1 MARVNIPLTIHRPAV
16 KELVKVTFAANAA
29 GNTNVIPFRYP
40 FADIANY
47 NALKAEG
54 FFRHATT
61 DVSTAYGGSK
71 TANTASSLG
80 YQLPA
85 TEKLILLVRV
95 EEALTTDKHIV
106 ITVKGSEKYGIA
118 DLELKIAEDIT
129 VSGDADGIEV
139 VAGDVLEIDLYDFG
153 LLLDE
158 DGEITITAAGN
169 ASNKADDDHVSF
181 ALIAR
186 AG

>member
-47 NALKAEG
+47 DALKAEG

-71 TANTASSLG
+71 TTNTASSLG

-95 EEALTTDKHIV
+95 EEALTTDKHIK
-106 ITVKGSEKYGIA
+106 ITVKGSEKYGIE
-118 DLELKIAEDIT
+118 DLELKLAEDVT
-129 VSGDADGIEV
+129 VDTDGIEV

-153 LLLDE
+153 LLLDK

-169 ASNKADDDHVSF
+169 AASKADDDHVSF

>member
-1 MARVNIPLTIHRPAV
+1 MARVNIPLTIHRPSV
-16 KELVKVTFAANAA
+16 KELVKVAFTANAA

-47 NALKAEG
+47 TELKAKG

-61 DVSTAYGGSK
+61 DVSTNYGGSK
-71 TANTASSLG
+71 TTATASSLG

-106 ITVKGSEKYGIA
+106 ITVKGSEKYGIE

-129 VSGDADGIEV
+129 VDADGIAV

-153 LLLDE
+153 LLLDA

-169 ASNKADDDHVSF
+169 ASEKADDDKVSF
-181 ALIAR
+181 GLIAR

>member
-16 KELVKVTFAANAA
+16 KELVKVTFTANAN

-40 FADIANY
+40 FVDIANY
-47 NALKAEG
+47 ADLKTKG

-61 DVSTAYGGSK
+61 DVSANYGGSK
-71 TANTASSLG
+71 TTGTASSLG

-85 TEKLILLVRV
+85 TEKLILLVKV
-95 EEALTTDKHIV
+95 TSALSTDKHIK

-118 DLELKIAEDIT
+118 DLELKLAEDVT
-129 VSGDADGIEV
+129 VDTDGIAV
-139 VAGDVLEIDLYDFG
+139 AAGDVLEIDLYDFG
-153 LLLDE
+153 LLLDAN
-158 DGEITITAAGN
+158 GEITITAAGN
-169 ASNKADDDHVSF
+169 ASAKADDDKVSF
-181 ALIAR
+181 GLIAR

>member
-47 NALKAEG
+47 SDLKTKG

-118 DLELKIAEDIT
+118 DLELKIAEDIG
-129 VSGDADGIEV
+129 VDADGIEV

-181 ALIAR
+181 GLIAR

>member
-16 KELVKVTFAANAA
+16 KELVKVKFTANAA

-47 NALKAEG
+47 TELKTAG

-71 TANTASSLG
+71 TTNTASSLG

-85 TEKLILLVRV
+85 TEKLILLVKV
-95 EEALTTDKHIV
+95 VSALTTDKHIK
-106 ITVKGSEKYGIA
+106 ITVKGSRKYGIA
-118 DLELKIAEDIT
+118 DLVLKIAEDVT
-129 VSGDADGIEV
+129 VDTDGIAV

-153 LLLDE
+153 LLLDK

-169 ASNKADDDHVSF
+169 ASQKADDAKVAF
-181 ALIAR
+181 GLIAR

>member
-16 KELVKVTFAANAA
+16 KELVKVAFTANAA

-47 NALKAEG
+47 TALKTKG

-61 DVSTAYGGSK
+61 DVSANYGGSK
-71 TANTASSLG
+71 TTNTASSLG

-85 TEKLILLVRV
+85 TEKLILLVKV
-95 EEALTTDKHIV
+95 VSALSTDKYIK
-106 ITVKGSEKYGIA
+106 ITVKGSQKYGIA

-129 VSGDADGIEV
+129 VDTDAIEV

-153 LLLDE
+153 LLLDKY
-158 DGEITITAAGN
+158 GEITITADGN
-169 ASNKADDDHVSF
+169 AASHADDAKVSF
-181 ALIAR
+181 GLIAR

>member
-16 KELVKVTFAANAA
+16 KELVKVKFAANAD

-40 FADIANY
+40 FVDIANY
-47 NALKAEG
+47 ADLKAKG

-61 DVSTAYGGSK
+61 DVSTDYGGSK
-71 TANTASSLG
+71 TTNTASSLG

-85 TEKLILLVRV
+85 TEKLILLVKV
-95 EEALTTDKHIV
+95 EKALTTDKHIK

-118 DLELKIAEDIT
+118 DLELKIAEDVT
-129 VSGDADGIEV
+129 VDADGIAV

-158 DGEITITAAGN
+158 EGEITITAAGN
-169 ASNKADDDHVSF
+169 ASAKADDDKVSF
-181 ALIAR
+181 GLIAR

>member
-16 KELVKVTFAANAA
+16 KELVKVKFTANAA

-47 NALKAEG
+47 SDLKAKG

-61 DVSTAYGGSK
+61 DVSTNYGGSK

-85 TEKLILLVRV
+85 TEKLILLVKV
-95 EEALTTDKHIV
+95 ASALTTDKHIK

-129 VSGDADGIEV
+129 VDTDGIAV

-158 DGEITITAAGN
+158 DGEITITAVGN
-169 ASNKADDDHVSF
+169 ASAKADDAKVAF
-181 ALIAR
+181 GLIAR

>member
-1 MARVNIPLTIHRPAV
+1 MARVNIPLTIHRPAA
-16 KELVKVTFAANAA
+16 KELVKVKFTANAA

-47 NALKAEG
+47 TELKTAG

-61 DVSTAYGGSK
+61 DVSSTYGGSK
-71 TANTASSLG
+71 TTNTASSLG

-85 TEKLILLVRV
+85 TEKLILLVKV
-95 EEALTTDKHIV
+95 ASALTTAKHIK
-106 ITVKGSEKYGIA
+106 ITVKGSKKYGIA
-118 DLELKIAEDIT
+118 DLVLKIAEDVT
-129 VSGDADGIEV
+129 VTGDADGIAV

-153 LLLDE
+153 LLLDK

-169 ASNKADDDHVSF
+169 ASAKADDAKVAF
-181 ALIAR
+181 GLIAR

>member
-1 MARVNIPLTIHRPAV
+1 MSRVNIPLTIHRPAV
-16 KELVKVTFAANAA
+16 KELVKVKFTANAA

-47 NALKAEG
+47 DALKAEG

-85 TEKLILLVRV
+85 TEKLILLVKV
-95 EEALTTDKHIV
+95 ASALTTDKHIK
-106 ITVKGSEKYGIA
+106 ITVEGSEKYGIA

-129 VSGDADGIEV
+129 VDTDGIAV

-169 ASNKADDDHVSF
+169 ASDKADDAKVAF
-181 ALIAR
+181 GLIAR

>member
-47 NALKAEG
+47 DALKAEG

-95 EEALTTDKHIV
+95 EEALTTDKHIK
-106 ITVKGSEKYGIA
+106 ITVEGSEKYGIA

-129 VSGDADGIEV
+129 VDTDGIEV

-153 LLLDE
+153 LLLDK

-169 ASNKADDDHVSF
+169 AASKADDDHVSF

>member
-16 KELVKVTFAANAA
+16 KELVKVKFTANAA

-47 NALKAEG
+47 SDLKAKG

-85 TEKLILLVRV
+85 TEKLILLVKV
-95 EEALTTDKHIV
+95 ASALTTDKHIK
-106 ITVKGSEKYGIA
+106 ITVEGSEKYGIA

-129 VSGDADGIEV
+129 VDTDGIAV

-169 ASNKADDDHVSF
+169 ASNKADDDKVSF
-181 ALIAR
+181 GLIAR

>member
-16 KELVKVTFAANAA
+16 KELVKVKFTANAA

-47 NALKAEG
+47 DALKAEG

-85 TEKLILLVRV
+85 TEKLILLVKV
-95 EEALTTDKHIV
+95 ASALTTDKHIK

-129 VSGDADGIEV
+129 VDTDGIAV

-169 ASNKADDDHVSF
+169 ASDKADDDHVSF

>member
-16 KELVKVTFAANAA
+16 KELVKVKFTANAS

-47 NALKAEG
+47 AALKAQG

-61 DVSTAYGGSK
+61 DVSTDYGGSK
-71 TANTASSLG
+71 TAATATSLG

-85 TEKLILLVRV
+85 TEKLILLVKV
-95 EEALTTDKHIV
+95 TEALTTDKHIK
-106 ITVKGSEKYGIA
+106 ITVKGSEKYGID

-129 VSGDADGIEV
+129 VTGDEDGIAV
-139 VAGDVLEIDLYDFG
+139 VAGDILEIDLYDFG
-153 LLLDE
+153 LLLDA

-169 ASNKADDDHVSF
+169 ASAKADDDHVAF
-181 ALIAR
+181 GLIAR

>member
-16 KELVKVTFAANAA
+16 KELVKVKFTANAA

-47 NALKAEG
+47 SDLKAKG

-71 TANTASSLG
+71 TSNTASSLG

-95 EEALTTDKHIV
+95 EEALTTDKHIK
-106 ITVKGSEKYGIA
+106 ITVKGSEKYGIE
-118 DLELKIAEDIT
+118 DLELKIAEDVT
-129 VSGDADGIEV
+129 VDTDGIAV

-181 ALIAR
+181 GLIAR

>member
-47 NALKAEG
+47 TELKTKG

-61 DVSTAYGGSK
+61 DVSTDYGGSK
-71 TANTASSLG
+71 TTNTASSLG

-85 TEKLILLVRV
+85 TEKLILLVKV
-95 EEALTTDKHIV
+95 ASALSTDKHIK

-118 DLELKIAEDIT
+118 DLELKIAEDNVNQDT
-129 VSGDADGIEV
+129 DGIAV
-139 VAGDVLEIDLYDFG
+139 VAGDILEIDLYDFG

-158 DGEITITAAGN
+158 EGEITITAAGN
-169 ASNKADDDHVSF
+169 ASSKADDAKVAF

>member
-16 KELVKVTFAANAA
+16 KELVKVKFTANAA

-47 NALKAEG
+47 DALKAEG

-85 TEKLILLVRV
+85 TEKLILLVKV
-95 EEALTTDKHIV
+95 ASALTTDKHIK
-106 ITVKGSEKYGIA
+106 ITVEGSEKYGIA

-129 VSGDADGIEV
+129 VDTDGIAV

-169 ASNKADDDHVSF
+169 ASDKADDAKVAF
-181 ALIAR
+181 GLIAR

>member
-47 NALKAEG
+47 TELKTKG

-61 DVSTAYGGSK
+61 DVSTDYGGSK

-95 EEALTTDKHIV
+95 EEALTTDKHIE

-118 DLELKIAEDIT
+118 DLELKLAEDINVDT
-129 VSGDADGIEV
+129 DGIEV

>member
-16 KELVKVTFAANAA
+16 KELVKVAFTANAA

-47 NALKAEG
+47 ADLKAKG

-71 TANTASSLG
+71 TTGTASSLG

-85 TEKLILLVRV
+85 TEKLILLVKV
-95 EEALTTDKHIV
+95 ASALTTDKHIK
-106 ITVKGSEKYGIA
+106 ITVKGSEKYGIE
-118 DLELKIAEDIT
+118 DLELKLAEDVT
-129 VSGDADGIEV
+129 VDADGIAV

-169 ASNKADDDHVSF
+169 ASDKADDAKVAF
-181 ALIAR
+181 GLIAR

>member
-47 NALKAEG
+47 TALKTKG

-61 DVSTAYGGSK
+61 DVSANYGGSK
-71 TANTASSLG
+71 TTNTASSLG

-85 TEKLILLVRV
+85 TEKLILLVKV
-95 EEALTTDKHIV
+95 TSALTTDKHIK
-106 ITVKGSEKYGIA
+106 ITVKGSKKYGIA
-118 DLELKIAEDIT
+118 DLELKIAEDTT
-129 VSGDADGIEV
+129 VDTDGIAV

-153 LLLDE
+153 LLLDK
-158 DGEITITAAGN
+158 DGEITITADGN
-169 ASNKADDDHVSF
+169 ATSHADDDKVSF
-181 ALIAR
+181 GLIAR

>member
-16 KELVKVTFAANAA
+16 KELVKVKFTANAA

-40 FADIANY
+40 FVDIANY
-47 NALKAEG
+47 SDLKAKG

-61 DVSTAYGGSK
+61 DVSTNYGGSK
-71 TANTASSLG
+71 TTNTASSLG

-85 TEKLILLVRV
+85 TEKLILLVKV
-95 EEALTTDKHIV
+95 ASALTTDKHIK
-106 ITVKGSEKYGIA
+106 ITVKGSEKYGIE

-129 VSGDADGIEV
+129 VDTDGIAV

-169 ASNKADDDHVSF
+169 ASDKADDAKVAF
-181 ALIAR
+181 GLIAR

>member
-16 KELVKVTFAANAA
+16 KELVKVTFTANAA

-40 FADIANY
+40 FVDIANY
-47 NALKAEG
+47 TELKTKG

-71 TANTASSLG
+71 TTNTASSLG

-95 EEALTTDKHIV
+95 DAALTTDKHIK

-129 VSGDADGIEV
+129 VDTDAIAV

-153 LLLDE
+153 LLLDK
-158 DGEITITAAGN
+158 DGEITITADGN
-169 ASNKADDDHVSF
+169 ATSHADDDHVSF

>member
-16 KELVKVTFAANAA
+16 KELVKVTFTANAD

-40 FADIANY
+40 FVDIANY
-47 NALKAEG
+47 TELKTKG

-61 DVSTAYGGSK
+61 DVSANYGGSK
-71 TANTASSLG
+71 TTDTASSLG

-85 TEKLILLVRV
+85 TEKLILLVKV
-95 EEALTTDKHIV
+95 ASALTTDKHIK

-118 DLELKIAEDIT
+118 DLELKIAEDI
-129 VSGDADGIEV
+129 VVDADGIAV
-139 VAGDVLEIDLYDFG
+139 AAGDILEIDLFDFG
-153 LLLDE
+153 LLLDA

-169 ASNKADDDHVSF
+169 ASAKADDAKVAF
-181 ALIAR
+181 GLIAR

>member
-16 KELVKVTFAANAA
+16 KELVKVKFTANAA

-47 NALKAEG
+47 DALKAEG

-85 TEKLILLVRV
+85 TEKLILLVKV
-95 EEALTTDKHIV
+95 ASALTTDKHIK
-106 ITVKGSEKYGIA
+106 ITVEGSEKYGIA

-129 VSGDADGIEV
+129 VDTDGIAV

-169 ASNKADDDHVSF
+169 ASNKADDDKVSF
-181 ALIAR
+181 GLIAR

>member
-47 NALKAEG
+47 SDLKAKG

-61 DVSTAYGGSK
+61 DVSTDYGGSK

-95 EEALTTDKHIV
+95 EEALTTDKHIE

-118 DLELKIAEDIT
+118 DLELKIAED
-129 VSGDADGIEV
+129 VSVDTDGIEV

>member
-47 NALKAEG
+47 TELKTKG

-61 DVSTAYGGSK
+61 DVSTDYGGSK
-71 TANTASSLG
+71 TTNTASSLG

-85 TEKLILLVRV
+85 TEKLILLVKV
-95 EEALTTDKHIV
+95 ASALSTDKHIK
-106 ITVKGSEKYGIA
+106 ITVKGSEKYGIE
-118 DLELKIAEDIT
+118 DLELKIAEDVT
-129 VSGDADGIEV
+129 EDADGIAV

-153 LLLDE
+153 LLLDA

-169 ASNKADDDHVSF
+169 ASSKADDAKVAF

>member
-16 KELVKVTFAANAA
+16 KELVKVTFTANAD

-47 NALKAEG
+47 TELKTKG

-61 DVSTAYGGSK
+61 DVSTNYGGSK
-71 TANTASSLG
+71 TAATASNLG

-85 TEKLILLVRV
+85 TEKLILLVKV
-95 EEALTTDKHIV
+95 AAALTADKNVV
-106 ITVKGSEKYGIA
+106 ITVKGSEKYGIE
-118 DLELKIAEDIT
+118 DLELKIAEDVT
-129 VSGDADGIEV
+129 VDADGIAV
-139 VAGDVLEIDLYDFG
+139 LAGDILEIDLYDFG
-153 LLLDE
+153 LLLDAE
-158 DGEITITAAGN
+158 GEITITADGN
-169 ASNKADDDHVSF
+169 AASNADDAKVEF
-181 ALIAR
+181 GLIAR

>member
-16 KELVKVTFAANAA
+16 KELVKVKFTANAA

-47 NALKAEG
+47 SDLKAKG

-61 DVSTAYGGSK
+61 DVSANYGGSK
-71 TANTASSLG
+71 TTNTASSLG

-85 TEKLILLVRV
+85 TEKLILLVKV
-95 EEALTTDKHIV
+95 ASALTTDKHIK

-129 VSGDADGIEV
+129 VDTDGIAV

-153 LLLDE
+153 LLIDE

-169 ASNKADDDHVSF
+169 ASDKADDAKVAF
-181 ALIAR
+181 GLIAR

>member
-16 KELVKVTFAANAA
+16 KELVKVKFTANAA

-47 NALKAEG
+47 SDLKAKG

-61 DVSTAYGGSK
+61 DVSANYGGSK
-71 TANTASSLG
+71 TSNTASSLG

-85 TEKLILLVRV
+85 TEKLILLVKV
-95 EEALTTDKHIV
+95 VSALTTEKHIK
-106 ITVKGSEKYGIA
+106 ITVEGSEKYGIA
-118 DLELKIAEDIT
+118 DLELKIAQDIT
-129 VSGDADGIEV
+129 VDTDGIAV

-153 LLLDE
+153 LLLDK

-169 ASNKADDDHVSF
+169 ASAKADDAKVAF
-181 ALIAR
+181 GLIAR

>member
-16 KELVKVTFAANAA
+16 KELVKVTFTANAA

-47 NALKAEG
+47 TELKTKG

-61 DVSTAYGGSK
+61 DVSANYGGSK
-71 TANTASSLG
+71 TTNTASSLG

-85 TEKLILLVRV
+85 TEKLILLVKV
-95 EEALTTDKHIV
+95 VSALTTDKHIK
-106 ITVKGSEKYGIA
+106 ITVKGSKKYGIA

-129 VSGDADGIEV
+129 VDTDAIGV
-139 VAGDVLEIDLYDFG
+139 AAGDVLEIDLYDFG
-153 LLLDE
+153 LLLDK

-169 ASNKADDDHVSF
+169 ASAKADDAKVAF
-181 ALIAR
+181 GLIAR

>member
-16 KELVKVTFAANAA
+16 KELVKVKFTANAD

-47 NALKAEG
+47 TALKTAG

-71 TANTASSLG
+71 TAATASSLG

-85 TEKLILLVRV
+85 TEKLILLVKV
-95 EEALTTDKHIV
+95 TEALTTDKHIK

-118 DLELKIAEDIT
+118 DLELKIAEDVT
-129 VSGDADGIEV
+129 VDTDGIAV
-139 VAGDVLEIDLYDFG
+139 VAGDILEIDLYDFG

-169 ASNKADDDHVSF
+169 ASAKADDAKVAF
-181 ALIAR
+181 GLIAR

>member
-16 KELVKVTFAANAA
+16 KELVKVKFTANAA

-47 NALKAEG
+47 DALKAEG

-61 DVSTAYGGSK
+61 DVSTAYGGSE
-71 TANTASSLG
+71 TANAASSLG

-85 TEKLILLVRV
+85 TEKLILLVKV
-95 EEALTTDKHIV
+95 ASALTTDKYIK

-118 DLELKIAEDIT
+118 DLELKIAEDTT
-129 VSGDADGIEV
+129 VDTDGIAV

-169 ASNKADDDHVSF
+169 ASNKADDAKVAF
-181 ALIAR
+181 GLIAR

>member
-16 KELVKVTFAANAA
+16 KELVKVKFTANAA

-47 NALKAEG
+47 DALKAEG

-61 DVSTAYGGSK
+61 DVSANYGGSK
-71 TANTASSLG
+71 TTNTASSLG

-85 TEKLILLVRV
+85 TEKLILLVKV
-95 EEALTTDKHIV
+95 ASALTTDKHIK
-106 ITVKGSEKYGIA
+106 ITVEGSEKYGIA

-129 VSGDADGIEV
+129 VDTDGIAV

-169 ASNKADDDHVSF
+169 ASDKADDDHVSF

>member
-47 NALKAEG
+47 TKLKAEG

-71 TANTASSLG
+71 TSNTASSLG

-118 DLELKIAEDIT
+118 DLELKIAEDVT
-129 VSGDADGIEV
+129 EDTDGIEV

>member
-16 KELVKVTFAANAA
+16 KELVKVKFTANAA

-47 NALKAEG
+47 DALKAEG

-85 TEKLILLVRV
+85 TEKLILLVKV
-95 EEALTTDKHIV
+95 VSALTTDKHIK
-106 ITVKGSEKYGIA
+106 ITVEGSEKYGIE
-118 DLELKIAEDIT
+118 DLELKIAEDVT
-129 VSGDADGIEV
+129 VDTDGIAV
-139 VAGDVLEIDLYDFG
+139 VAGDILEIDLYDFG

-158 DGEITITAAGN
+158 YGEITITAAGN
-169 ASNKADDDHVSF
+169 ASDKADDDHVAF

>member
-16 KELVKVTFAANAA
+16 KELVKVKFTANAA

-47 NALKAEG
+47 DALKAEG

-61 DVSTAYGGSK
+61 DVSTNYGGSK
-71 TANTASSLG
+71 TSNTASSLG

-95 EEALTTDKHIV
+95 EEALTTDKHIK

-118 DLELKIAEDIT
+118 DLELKIAEDVT
-129 VSGDADGIEV
+129 VDTDGIAV

-169 ASNKADDDHVSF
+169 ASNKADDAKVAF
-181 ALIAR
+181 GLIAR

>member
-47 NALKAEG
+47 TELKTKG

-61 DVSTAYGGSK
+61 DVSANYGGSK
-71 TANTASSLG
+71 TTNTASSLG

-85 TEKLILLVRV
+85 TEKLILLVKV
-95 EEALTTDKHIV
+95 VSALTTDKHIK
-106 ITVKGSEKYGIA
+106 ITVKGSKKYGIA

-129 VSGDADGIEV
+129 VDTDAIGV
-139 VAGDVLEIDLYDFG
+139 AAGDVLEIDLYDFG
-153 LLLDE
+153 LLLDK

-169 ASNKADDDHVSF
+169 ASAKADDAKVAF
-181 ALIAR
+181 GLIAR

>member
-16 KELVKVTFAANAA
+16 KELVKVKFTANAA

-47 NALKAEG
+47 SDLKAKG

-85 TEKLILLVRV
+85 TEKLILLVKV
-95 EEALTTDKHIV
+95 ASALTTDKHIK
-106 ITVKGSEKYGIA
+106 ITVEGSEKYGIA

-129 VSGDADGIEV
+129 VDTDGIAV

-169 ASNKADDDHVSF
+169 ASDKADDAKVAF
-181 ALIAR
+181 GLIAR